1 MCVCVQLNSPPRVAK
16 ALPVDNVDLSDIV
29 LTLDESNRI
38 FSDNKSDEIKV
49 VYEDLQDSDSD
60 TVLYL
65 PNVSL
70 HVSPLVLP
78 PGVPVVV
85 LPPSCLTS
93 EIILSGYL
101 DGRIATQNK
110 FTVSAFIKV
119 MRISERYDY
128 KHLFV

>member
-1 MCVCVQLNSPPRVAK
+1 M
-16 ALPVDNVDLSDIV
+16 

-119 MRISERYDY
+119 IRISERYDY

>member
-1 MCVCVQLNSPPRVAK
+1 MYNSFPLPHVAK
-16 ALPVDNVDLSDIV
+16 ALPVDNVDLPDIV

-119 MRISERYDY
+119 IRISERYDY

>member
-1 MCVCVQLNSPPRVAK
+1 MCVRLNSPPRVAK

-110 FTVSAFIKV
+110 FTVSALIKV
-119 MRISERYDY
+119 IRISERFD
-128 KHLFV
+128 